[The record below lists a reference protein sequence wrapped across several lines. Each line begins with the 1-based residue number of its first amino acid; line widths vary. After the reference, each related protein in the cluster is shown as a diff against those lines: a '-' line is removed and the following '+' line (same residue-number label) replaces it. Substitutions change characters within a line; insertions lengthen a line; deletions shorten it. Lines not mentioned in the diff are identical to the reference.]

1 MNHITKYIFAIL
13 SLIMLAGCSGS
24 EQGEERPKDTLV
36 PISLT
41 LSVPNDKSNTRV
53 GDPGKYTHVGDPGED
68 THDEVDWDQLTIII
82 AYTEKTTGKDIY
94 DGSANTMVY
103 YDTFSKDEFD
113 RKTPVS
119 HSTSTLSPAD
129 TNGYHDYTIYL
140 PPGTCCVYGV
150 TYSKDKGLNLEE
162 ELSKIPKD
170 GKKYHNTDIYKLQIS
185 NDYACDKIKN
195 TMDIAKFISVA
206 TGYATE
212 VGVATNNRLIPV
224 EFNSN
229 TTSSTKRY
237 WRMVLGRLA
246 TKLDI
251 QWDAKGAYENDDKGI
266 PKFKD
271 VKVESFT
278 YHGEA
283 EGTGTSGA
291 GTSGT
296 GSTTSEAGYGRLF
309 PTLYAASTITP
320 KTSVGGQKTFINR
333 TEISKRNGRVYHYTF
348 PDGYTKPRIT
358 FDVKTTKKDGEAET
372 KTEVTFDLKKKIE
385 SFNPAQWYKINVTIS
400 GTKIGS
406 ASNITIKEFKE

>member
-1 MNHITKYIFAIL
+1 
-13 SLIMLAGCSGS
+13 MLAGCSGS

-41 LSVPNDKSNTRV
+41 LSVPNDKSSTRV
-53 GDPGKYTHVGDPGED
+53 GDPGAD
-68 THDEVDWDQLTIII
+68 TNDKVDWDRLTIII
-82 AYTEKTTGKDIY
+82 AYTEKTKGKDIY
-94 DGSANTMVY
+94 DGSASTMVY
-103 YDTFSKDEFD
+103 YDTFTKEDFD
-113 RKTPVS
+113 SITPVS
-119 HSTSTLSPAD
+119 HYTSTLSPAD

-150 TYSKDKGLNLEE
+150 TYSKGKGLNLEE

-170 GKKYHNTDIYKLQIS
+170 GNNHNEDIYNLQIS
-185 NDYACDKIKN
+185 NDYASDKTSN

-212 VGVATNNRLIPV
+212 VDVATNTLTDNRLIPV

-251 QWDAKGAYENDDKGI
+251 QWDAKGAYENQ
-266 PKFKD
+266 KFTN
-271 VKVESFT
+271 VKVEGFT

-283 EGTGTSGA
+283 EDTGTSGA

-296 GSTTSEAGYGRLF
+296 GSTTTGTGYGRLF
-309 PTLYAASTITP
+309 PTLYAASDINP
-320 KTSVGGQKTFINR
+320 KTSVGGQKAFIN
-333 TEISKRNGRVYHYTF
+333 TSEISKRNGRVYHYTF
-348 PDGYTKPRIT
+348 PDGVTKPRIT
-358 FDVKTTKKDGEAET
+358 FDLKTTKKDGEAET

>member
-41 LSVPNDKSNTRV
+41 LSVPNDKSSTRV
-53 GDPGKYTHVGDPGED
+53 GDPGAD
-68 THDEVDWDQLTIII
+68 TNDKVDWDRLTIII
-82 AYTEKTTGKDIY
+82 AYTEKTKGKDIY
-94 DGSANTMVY
+94 DGSASTMVY
-103 YDTFSKDEFD
+103 YDTFTKEDFD
-113 RKTPVS
+113 SITPVS
-119 HSTSTLSPAD
+119 HYTSTLSPAD

-150 TYSKDKGLNLEE
+150 TYSKGKGLNLEE

-170 GKKYHNTDIYKLQIS
+170 GKKGHNADIYKLQIS
-185 NDYACDKIKN
+185 NDYACDKTKN

-206 TGYATE
+206 TGYARE
-212 VGVATNNRLIPV
+212 VNVADNTLTDTRLIPV

-251 QWDAKGAYENDDKGI
+251 QWDAKGAYENQ
-266 PKFKD
+266 KFTN
-271 VKVESFT
+271 VKVEGFT

-283 EGTGTSGA
+283 EDTGTSGA

-296 GSTTSEAGYGRLF
+296 GSTTTGTGYGRLF
-309 PTLYAASTITP
+309 PTLYAASDINP
-320 KTSVGGQKTFINR
+320 KTSVGGQKAFIN
-333 TEISKRNGRVYHYTF
+333 TSEISKRNGRVYHYTF
-348 PDGYTKPRIT
+348 PDGVTKPRIT
-358 FDVKTTKKDGEAET
+358 FDVLTKKDDEAET
-372 KTEVTFDLKKKIE
+372 KTDKVTFDLNNWIE

-406 ASNITIKEFKE
+406 ASNITIDDFK

>member
-13 SLIMLAGCSGS
+13 SLIMLAGCNGS
-24 EQGEERPKDTLV
+24 EQGEERPKDTLA

-41 LSVPNDKSNTRV
+41 LSVPNDKSSTRV
-53 GDPGKYTHVGDPGED
+53 GDPGAD
-68 THDEVDWDQLTIII
+68 TNDKVDWDQLTIII
-82 AYTEKTTGKDIY
+82 AYTEKTKGKDIY
-94 DGSANTMVY
+94 DGSASTMVY
-103 YDTFSKDEFD
+103 YDTFTKEDFD
-113 RKTPVS
+113 SITPVS

-170 GKKYHNTDIYKLQIS
+170 GKDHNADIYKLQIS
-185 NDYACDKIKN
+185 NDYACDKTSN

-206 TGYATE
+206 TGYARE
-212 VGVATNNRLIPV
+212 VNVADNTLTDTRQIPV

-229 TTSSTKRY
+229 TTGSTKRY

-251 QWDAKGAYENDDKGI
+251 QWDAKGAYENDANGI
-266 PKFKD
+266 PKFTD

-278 YHGEA
+278 YHG
-283 EGTGTSGA
+283 
-291 GTSGT
+291 
-296 GSTTSEAGYGRLF
+296 AGYGRLF

-320 KTSVGGQKTFINR
+320 KTSVGGQKTFIN
-333 TEISKRNGRVYHYTF
+333 TSEISKRNGRVYHYTF
-348 PDGYTKPRIT
+348 PDGITQPRIT
-358 FDVKTTKKDGEAET
+358 FDVSTKKDKDAET
-372 KTEVTFDLKKKIE
+372 KTDKVTFNFKDRTE
-385 SFNPAQWYKINVTIS
+385 SFNPAQWYKINVTIK
-400 GTKIGS
+400 GTQIGN
-406 ASNITIKEFKE
+406 ASNIIIDKF